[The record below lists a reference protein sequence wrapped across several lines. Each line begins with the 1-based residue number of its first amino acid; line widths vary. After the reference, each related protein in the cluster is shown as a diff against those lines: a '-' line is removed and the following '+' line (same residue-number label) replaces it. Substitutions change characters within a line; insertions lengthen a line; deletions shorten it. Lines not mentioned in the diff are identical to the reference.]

1 MIRIMLEEILAF
13 VKLPKNTKV
22 NALLFGVL
30 AVFAIFFAVNGSSSS
45 SSSIASNNILMLQQA
60 SASTNDLGSSLS
72 NIIKDKVS
80 DAIDKSFNHQ
90 TQSGID
96 QQSSSTSTTNQQ
108 TTTRQSSINGANKST
123 NLNCSNGKCITTTCT
138 DNNCTTTIQNSDSDS
153 SSSSA
158 TSSATPKITTIT
170 IGEPFYKQN
179 DKPTSQKAVKVNGIN
194 ATEISFSGNGTANS
208 INFKDTGKA
217 LIIPRSGGA
226 GYIQGNAEIVN
237 VNNSSEKA
245 SYTFQEIGQPSSDG
259 KIKANGAAFFGSN
272 ATGKLAFLNNMVV
285 IYQNQI
291 DKAGNSSL
299 VAWKWK

>member
-13 VKLPKNTKV
+13 VKLPENTKA

-45 SSSIASNNILMLQQA
+45 NIASNNILTLQQA
-60 SASTNDLGSSLS
+60 SASTNDLASSLS
-72 NIIKDKVS
+72 NIIKGKVS
-80 DAIDKSFNHQ
+80 DAINKSFNHQ

-96 QQSSSTSTTNQQ
+96 QQQSLTSTTNQQ
-108 TTTRQSSINGANKST
+108 TTRQSSINGANKST
-123 NLNCSNGKCITTTCT
+123 NLNCTNGKCITTTCT
-138 DNNCTTTIQNSDSDS
+138 DNNCTTTIQNSDSGS
-153 SSSSA
+153 AASA

-179 DKPTSQKAVKVNGIN
+179 DKPTNQKAVKVNGIN

-245 SYTFQEIGQPSSDG
+245 SYTFQEIGQPASDG

>member
-22 NALLFGVL
+22 NALFFGVL
-30 AVFAIFFAVNGSSSS
+30 AVFAI
-45 SSSIASNNILMLQQA
+45 SSSIASNNILSLQQA

-80 DAIDKSFNHQ
+80 DAINKSFNHQ

-96 QQSSSTSTTNQQ
+96 QQQSSTSTTNQQ
-108 TTTRQSSINGANKST
+108 TTRQSSISGANKST
-123 NLNCSNGKCITTTCT
+123 NLNCTNGKCITTTCT
-138 DNNCTTTIQNSDSDS
+138 DNNCTTTIQNSDSG
-153 SSSSA
+153 SA
-158 TSSATPKITTIT
+158 AATASSATPKITTIT

-245 SYTFQEIGQPSSDG
+245 SYTFQEIGQPASDG